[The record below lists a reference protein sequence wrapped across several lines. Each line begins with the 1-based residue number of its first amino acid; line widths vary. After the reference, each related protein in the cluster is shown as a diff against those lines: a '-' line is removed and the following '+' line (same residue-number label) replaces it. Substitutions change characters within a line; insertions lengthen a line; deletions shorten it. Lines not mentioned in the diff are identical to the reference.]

1 MTTETEFEGS
11 VAVHLEYREGTVDER
26 NHFTGVLTQTDV
38 IFRFDDSPD
47 WRYGSSWSGTL
58 HGAGFT
64 MNLPTASGS
73 LVALEFGEADVE
85 DYNRAVE
92 RAKPPKS

>member
-11 VAVHLEYREGTVDER
+11 VALHLEYREETVDER
-26 NHFTGVLTQTDV
+26 NHFTGVLSQTDV
-38 IFRFDDSPD
+38 TFRFDDSPD

-58 HGAGFT
+58 HSAGFT

-73 LVALEFGEADVE
+73 LAALEFDEADVD
-85 DYNRAVE
+85 DYNRTVK
-92 RAKPPKS
+92 RATPPKP